1 MSTQKLNINTPAQKY
16 FLFFWQSGL
25 IIRKGAIEEVKL
37 LKFYPLLTY
46 AHTLC
51 MSYCHVP
58 FYNYHR
64 NRRLGLTGKLSMST
78 LDCKTVV
85 T

>member
-51 MSYCHVP
+51 MSYCHDVP

-64 NRRLGLTGKLSMST
+64 IDA
-78 LDCKTVV
+78 LD
-85 T
+85 

>member
-1 MSTQKLNINTPAQKY
+1 MSTQKLNINTLKSIS
-16 FLFFWQSGL
+16 FFFWQSGL
-25 IIRKGAIEEVKL
+25 MVRKGAIEEVKL

-58 FYNYHR
+58 CI
-64 NRRLGLTGKLSMST
+64 L
-78 LDCKTVV
+78 
-85 T
+85 